1 MGHLNCKC
9 GAAIELKT
17 GVEEYEKV
25 LLNKAFLSEKLPD
38 LLPQFSN
45 IEASPFVSQD
55 AAKLD
60 LLLRE
65 IDNAS
70 ASVVICN
77 NCGRLWLEEISTG
90 KLVPYVKED
99 AT

>member
-38 LLPQFSN
+38 LLSQLSN
-45 IEASPFVSQD
+45 IEASPFVSQA
-55 AAKLD
+55 AAKID
-60 LLLRE
+60 FLLQE

-70 ASVVICN
+70 ASVLICN
-77 NCGRLWLEEISTG
+77 NCGRLWLDEKSSG
-90 KLVPYVKED
+90 KFVPYVKEGV
-99 AT
+99 A